1 MAVIVYRAIVIV
13 RAVIVFRAIIILY
26 WTIVAKMVE
35 SEDMSEGLAKLKFR
49 DGCKEKLLTEIYN
62 KLGLSYANLNLS

>member
-1 MAVIVYRAIVIV
+1 M
-13 RAVIVFRAIIILY
+13 
-26 WTIVAKMVE
+26 AKMVE